1 MEFIKQIAPHAQKI
15 QEKYKILASLV
26 IAQACLESNFG
37 QSGLAQKG
45 KNLFGIK
52 GSYNGQSVTMKT
64 TEYRNNK
71 PYKIDAAFRKYPSW
85 LESLED
91 LAQLY
96 TNGVSWDKNKYKSII
111 GETNYVTA
119 CKKVQECGYATD
131 LNYAAKLIRIIE
143 KYELHK
149 YDKVGNKK
157 PAKPAAAA
165 KKEEHQVYTVK
176 KGDTLSEIA
185 AKFGTSVNELVKLN
199 NIKNPNLIYPGQK
212 IKLKGSASKAIYH
225 TVKKGDTVSE
235 LAVKYGSSVAQI
247 KSWNKLKDVN
257 KIYVGQK
264 LRVK

>member
-37 QSGLAQKG
+37 KSGLAQKG
-45 KNLFGIK
+45 KNLFGVK
-52 GSYNGQSVTMKT
+52 GSYKGQSVTMRT
-64 TEYRNNK
+64 HEYEK
-71 PYKIDAAFRKYPSW
+71 GKKIWIDAAFRKYPSW
-85 LESLED
+85 YESLED
-91 LAQLY
+91 LAKLY
-96 TNGVSWDKNKYKSII
+96 INGVSWDRNKYKSII

-131 LNYAAKLIRIIE
+131 PNYAAKLIRIIE

-157 PAKPAAAA
+157 PTKPAAAA

-185 AKFGTSVNELVKLN
+185 QKYGTTVNELVKLN

-235 LAVKYGSSVAQI
+235 LAIKYGSTIAQI